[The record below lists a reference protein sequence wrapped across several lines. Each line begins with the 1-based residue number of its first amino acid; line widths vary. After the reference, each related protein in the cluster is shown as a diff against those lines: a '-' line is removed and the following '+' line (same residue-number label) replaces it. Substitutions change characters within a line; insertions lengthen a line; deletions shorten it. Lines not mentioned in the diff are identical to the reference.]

1 MKVGD
6 LVKEKNGP
14 GIAIIVAVIAAES
27 IGTQDPYLELVYLD
41 GEPFRHSSRAYEV
54 INASR

>member
-14 GIAIIVAVIAAES
+14 GIAIVIAITEAEHVNDN
-27 IGTQDPYLELVYLD
+27 TTFVKVVYLD
-41 GEPFRHSSRAYEV
+41 GEPFKHSSSAYRV
-54 INASR
+54 INESR